1 MAQKN
6 VLGDWWS
13 RQSVPARAAVGGGI
27 ACFIL
32 SIMIFAPGGLLSALT
47 SPSEIEAPP
56 EESATL
62 DEGAQGNN
70 EEEAAMATE
79 LSAEKNKAFLEANAK
94 KEGVKVTATGLQYK
108 VLKAGTGKQPGP
120 TSKVTVH
127 YTGKL
132 INGKTFDSSE
142 GGDPVSFPLNRVIPG
157 WTEGLQLMKE
167 GEKAELVIPS
177 DLGYG
182 ERGAP
187 GAIPPSQALVFE
199 VELIKVQ

>member
-1 MAQKN
+1 MTN
-6 VLGDWWS
+6 PLSPLS
-13 RQSVPARAAVGGGI
+13 RLSRLSTPVKAALGGGI
-27 ACFIL
+27 ACLML
-32 SIMIFAPGGLLSALT
+32 SLAIFAPGGLLSALT

-56 EESATL
+56 EDSLTQLNPQEPEMPA
-62 DEGAQGNN
+62 
-70 EEEAAMATE
+70 E
-79 LSAEKNKAFLEANAK
+79 LSEEKNEAFLATNAK
-94 KEGVKVTATGLQYK
+94 QDGVKVTPTGLQFRS
-108 VLKAGTGKQPGP
+108 LKAGTGKQPGP

-132 INGKTFDSSE
+132 INGKTFDSSS
-142 GGDPVSFPLNRVIPG
+142 GGDPISFPLNRVIPG

-167 GEKAELVIPS
+167 GEKAELVIPQ

-187 GAIPPSQALVFE
+187 GAIPPYQTLVFE